1 MVEGLSPFTG
11 RGILMNRD
19 GVRIALLLTTML
31 AACGA
36 HSDSAPGG
44 VRPRTD
50 VSESIAASTNE
61 ITAIDSIAFSGPN
74 TLNEAGDGLE
84 VIAGCGCL
92 ASVTA
97 MITWSTGETTELAF
111 TGDATRMVADM
122 RPVEHATFG
131 RYHLEIGFDDR
142 STGRVPTVG
151 ESFFSVGSTAA
162 TIYTVPAATADNPL
176 SKATVTRL
184 ADVPVT
190 TRGEGEQRSSNSTP
204 EISYI
209 LSSLPIG
216 PDAVAVTPNA
226 YWILNQGDNNVVRIG
241 KDGSR
246 SVVRFP
252 DDAGLIVARA
262 LTVADDEATVFIG
275 FSHDTLAFSVSSDLQ
290 ASELW
295 RKSTP
300 YLRQGGLDIVD
311 GYLIARMGGPTPTV
325 LATDTGEEAP
335 ADAPDLVFGTVDVR
349 GGTAK
354 VSLFA
359 GGRLARQFTL
369 TTDQTFYA
377 GLVKWYDRDS
387 GTVWVQLWGPAIASE
402 SGDADAGSAS
412 LLVGVDDS
420 GGITQRLLVV
430 HVPGDNAEFTVR
442 DGRLYYLD
450 GSLHDRQLAILS
462 TCLAKDCK

>member
-1 MVEGLSPFTG
+1 M
-11 RGILMNRD
+11 
-19 GVRIALLLTTML
+19 
-31 AACGA
+31 
-36 HSDSAPGG
+36 SDAN
-44 VRPRTD
+44 D
-50 VSESIAASTNE
+50 L
-61 ITAIDSIAFSGPN
+61 TAIDSVAHSGPN
-74 TLNEAGDGLE
+74 TLDPAGETLE

-111 TGDATRMVADM
+111 TGDATHMVADM
-122 RPVEHATFG
+122 KPVEHATFG
-131 RYHLEIGFDDR
+131 SYHLEIRFDDR
-142 STGRVPTVG
+142 STGRVPAVG
-151 ESFFSVGSTAA
+151 ESFFSVGSTA
-162 TIYTVPAATADNPL
+162 TPIYIVPAATADNPL
-176 SKATVTRL
+176 SIAAVTHL

-190 TRGEGEQRSSNSTP
+190 TRGEGEERSSNSVP

-209 LSSLPIG
+209 LSSFPIG
-216 PDAVAVTPNA
+216 PDSVAVTTNA
-226 YWILNQGDNNVVRIG
+226 YWILNQGDNDVVRIG

-252 DDAGLIVARA
+252 DDAGLFVARA
-262 LTVADDEATVFIG
+262 LAVADDEATLFIG
-275 FSHDTLAFSVSSDLQ
+275 FSHDTVAFSVSADTE
-290 ASELW
+290 AVELW

-311 GYLIARMGGPTPTV
+311 GYLIARMFGPTPTV
-325 LATDTGEEAP
+325 LSTATGEAAP
-335 ADAPDLVFGTVDVR
+335 ADAPDLVFGTVDIR
-349 GGTAK
+349 DGTAK

-359 GGRLARQFTL
+359 GGNLARQFTL

-377 GLVKWYDRDS
+377 GLVKWYDRHS

-402 SGDADAGSAS
+402 SGDADAASAS

-442 DGRLYYLD
+442 DGRLYHLD

-462 TCLAKDCK
+462 TCLTQACT